1 MVINFVDILKEMCY
15 FLCNMESFDGEGLQG
30 FFSESA
36 WLVGMHKELADS
48 RSGADFLNFSREV
61 RVCPL

>member
-1 MVINFVDILKEMCY
+1 MCY